1 MLQDV
6 FLFSGDVKSN
16 VILNDNISDITLF
29 KSLTTTCALDFV
41 NSLPGGIHSAVM
53 ERGST
58 FSAGQKQLLSFSRAL
73 AHSPSIFILDEATS
87 NIDTHTEKL
96 IQKVIEEM
104 AQDRTTLI
112 IAHRLS
118 TIRNANKIVVLK
130 HGEIIEVGNHDELM
144 GSGGYYKDLIQGDL
158 NVTN

>member
-6 FLFSGDVKSN
+6 FLFSGDVRSN
-16 VILNDNISDITLF
+16 IILNDSISEKLLTE
-29 KSLTTTCALDFV
+29 SLKTTCALDFV
-41 NSLPGGIHSAVM
+41 NDLPGGIYAAVM
-53 ERGST
+53 ERGIT

-118 TIRNANKIVVLK
+118 TIRNSDKIVVLR
-130 HGEIIEVGNHDELM
+130 HGQIIEVGTHEELICLE
-144 GSGGYYKDLIQGDL
+144 GYYKNMIQGDAKIA
-158 NVTN
+158 N